1 MNAKTFERFV
11 RDAVESVPEELRKA
25 LDNVDIVIEDYPSAR
40 VVREMG
46 DGLLGLY
53 EGTPLPERDFT
64 EVRLPDKITLYR
76 GEFLRLGITG
86 RELVHEIRTTV
97 IHELGH
103 YFGFSDEEMDV
114 LEHDEEDTDDEEEA

>member
-1 MNAKTFERFV
+1 MNPRTFERFV
-11 RDAVESVPEELRKA
+11 REAVESVPDALRSA
-25 LDNVDIVIEDYPSAR
+25 LDNVAIVIEDFPPPH

-46 DGLLGLY
+46 PGLLGLY
-53 EGTPLPERDFT
+53 EGTPLPERDYS

-76 GEFLRLGITG
+76 GEFMKMGIAG
-86 RELVHEIRTTV
+86 RELVEEIRITV

-114 LEHDEEDTDDEEEA
+114 LEPHDEEEGEDS